1 MISSTLDIILF
12 ILAGLV
18 AGLAGAI
25 AVLIFV
31 DVMFRI
37 AGSSLFEVIREIEEL
52 EEEIKKYK
60 DDD

>member
-1 MISSTLDIILF
+1 MILEILLYM
-12 ILAGLV
+12 LAGLI
-18 AGLAGAI
+18 AAISGGI

-37 AGSSLFEVIREIEEL
+37 CGSSLFEILHEIEEL
-52 EEEIKKYK
+52 EEENKKYE

>member
-1 MISSTLDIILF
+1 MILEILLY

-18 AGLAGAI
+18 AAIAGGI

-37 AGSSLFEVIREIEEL
+37 CGSSLFEILDEIERL
-52 EEEIKKYK
+52 EEENKKYE
-60 DDD
+60 DDDN

>member
-1 MISSTLDIILF
+1 MLDIILT

-18 AGLAGAI
+18 AAIAGGI

-37 AGSSLFEVIREIEEL
+37 CGSSLFEILHEIEEL
-52 EEEIKKYK
+52 EEENKKI
-60 DDD
+60 

>member
-1 MISSTLDIILF
+1 MILEILLY

-18 AGLAGAI
+18 AAIAGGI

-37 AGSSLFEVIREIEEL
+37 CGSSLFEILHEIEEL
-52 EEEIKKYK
+52 EEENKKYE
-60 DDD
+60 DDNDD

>member
-1 MISSTLDIILF
+1 MILEILLY

-18 AGLAGAI
+18 AAIAGGI

-37 AGSSLFEVIREIEEL
+37 CDSSLFGILREIERL
-52 EEEIKKYK
+52 EEENKKYE
-60 DDD
+60 DDNDD